1 MDTVTIEQRVELPG
15 TPKEVYEAYVDSAK
29 HAAFTCFSAEI
40 ARSEGGDMRAGG
52 DYISGRMLELVPDT
66 RIVQTWHASDF
77 PEGHYSRLEID
88 LEPSDKGTLLHMTH
102 SGVPAE
108 MEKDISEGWPR
119 HYWDPLRAYLGQ
131 H

>member
-1 MDTVTIEQRVELPG
+1 MDTVTIEQEVELPG
-15 TPKEVYEAYVDSAK
+15 TPKEVYEAYIDSVK

-40 ARSEGGDMRAGG
+40 DRKEGGEMRAGG
-52 DYISGRMLELVPDT
+52 DYISGKFLELVPET
-66 RIVQTWHASDF
+66 RIVQTWHAADF
-77 PEGHYSRLEID
+77 PEGHHSRLELD
-88 LEPSDKGTLLHMTH
+88 LEPIENGTLLHMTH

-108 MEKDISEGWPR
+108 MKRDISEGWQR